1 MLTLTFE
8 LSWGARMTHR
18 FSALT
23 LILFVFGLISFQE
36 IIASEQKTPEII
48 GNADAPK
55 GGTFLLNFG
64 GGEPSTLNPL
74 SSTDYNATLVQ
85 EYIAETLLRRNLET
99 YEWEASLATE
109 WSISDNGLVYEF
121 TLREGV
127 QWHDGK
133 PVTVEDI
140 KFSFDA
146 IMDPENRYRTAHM
159 KAYYENIEKVEIVGR
174 NRVRFTANQVY
185 FRNFDSV
192 AGLTVLPRHVYE
204 NPSKEQG
211 RILNRTIIGSGPY
224 TIEVFNRGR
233 NIVLMANKKWWGHQ
247 VPKYKGVYNFDRIV
261 IRFVSDGTVALQRLM
276 RGDLDFN
283 ALSPEEYEQKAV
295 GPRWG
300 KDVYKVKT
308 KNIQPKGYGFIA
320 WNLEN
325 DLFKSRNVRTALY
338 HLVNRREMIDKFLFG
353 HSAPAT
359 GPLYAQSVYA
369 DPEVKPIEYDPA
381 RAGVL
386 FKQEGWLPGS
396 DGVLRKEING
406 QMKRMSFTILVPN
419 EAMVKYLTLFKENA
433 IQQGVDINIRLLE
446 WNSFINMLNERN
458 FEAVTLAWSG
468 GAVDWDPK
476 QIWHSDSASNQGS
489 NFTNYKN
496 PEVDRLIDE
505 ARLIMDREERIKRLR
520 KVYRLIAED
529 APYVFLFNAEYT
541 FYSHTKRMSRVKDSL
556 QYSVGTNYWWIT
568 PSN

>member
-18 FSALT
+18 LSALT
-23 LILFVFGLISFQE
+23 LILLVAGFFHFSDLSS
-36 IIASEQKTPEII
+36 SEQKSPEII
-48 GNADAPK
+48 GNPNAPK
-55 GGTFLLNFG
+55 GGTFLLNL
-64 GGEPSTLNPL
+64 GGEPSTLNPF

-85 EYIAETLLRRNLET
+85 EYIAEALLRRNLET
-99 YEWEASLATE
+99 YEWEASIATE
-109 WSISDNGLVYEF
+109 WTISENGLVYEF

-159 KAYYENIEKVEIVGR
+159 KPYYENIEKVEIIGR

-204 NPSKEQG
+204 NPSKEQE
-211 RILNRTIIGSGPY
+211 RTLNRTIIGSGPY
-224 TIEVFNRGR
+224 TVEMFNRGR
-233 NIVLMANKKWWGHQ
+233 NIVLLANKNWWGHK
-247 VPKYKGVYNFDRIV
+247 VPEHKGLYNFDRIV
-261 IRFVSDGTVALQRLM
+261 LRFVSDGTVALQRLM

-300 KDVYKVKT
+300 KDVHKVKT
-308 KNIQPKGYGFIA
+308 KNMQPKGYGFIG

-325 DLFKSRNVRTALY
+325 ELFKSRNVRTALY

-353 HSAPAT
+353 YSSPAT
-359 GPLYAQSVYA
+359 GPLYSQSVYA
-369 DPEVKPIEYDPA
+369 DPEVKPIEYDPV

-386 FKQEGWLPGS
+386 LKQEGWLPGP

-406 QMKRMSFTILVPN
+406 QMRRMSFTILVPN
-419 EAMVKYLTLFKENA
+419 EAFVKYLTLYKENA

-476 QIWHSDSASNQGS
+476 QIWHSDSAENQGS
-489 NFTNYKN
+489 NFTSYKN

-520 KVYRLIAED
+520 RVYRLIAED
-529 APYVFLFNAEYT
+529 VPYVFLFNTEYT
-541 FYSHTKRMSRVKDSL
+541 FYSHTNRMSRAKDSL
-556 QYSVGTNYWWIT
+556 RYSVGTNYWWIT
-568 PSN
+568 PPN